1 MNTLLAALALFLA
14 PSIVFIEPYQ
24 IISELYQIISRPVSS
39 NLRTFSNNLRARFKT
54 CKLTSIF
61 NFPFPLMCCHELPPG
76 IVDVALALLT
86 AEAMLRA
93 DGPQVIVVY
102 AGGAHIRNQAGFP
115 WHCEKK
121 CWLDVNIFFCN
132 HKLGFLFWF
141 CSWKHPLYIVEDH
154 RDFLLRLALLFA
166 FPFQHFG
173 LLETFQV
180 RLTTYWYH
188 NICIEY
194 VTVDKLSVK

>member
-1 MNTLLAALALFLA
+1 
-14 PSIVFIEPYQ
+14 
-24 IISELYQIISRPVSS
+24 
-39 NLRTFSNNLRARFKT
+39 
-54 CKLTSIF
+54 
-61 NFPFPLMCCHELPPG
+61 MCCHELPPG

-115 WHCEKK
+115 WHYEKK
-121 CWLDVNIFFCN
+121 CWLDVNIFFGN
-132 HKLGFLFWF
+132 HKLCFLFGFVAGNNLFILSRIIW
-141 CSWKHPLYIVEDH
+141 
-154 RDFLLRLALLFA
+154 DFLLRFTLLFA

-180 RLTTYWYH
+180 RPTKYWYH
-188 NICIEY
+188 NICIEF

>member
-1 MNTLLAALALFLA
+1 MNTLLAALAFFLA
-14 PSIVFIEPYQ
+14 PSIAFIEPYQ
-24 IISELYQIISRPVSS
+24 IISELYHIISRRVSS
-39 NLRTFSNNLRARFKT
+39 NLRTFSNNVRARFKT

-115 WHCEKK
+115 WHCEKT
-121 CWLDVNIFFCN
+121 CWLDVNIFFAIIN
-132 HKLGFLFWF
+132 MVSFFGFVAGNNLFILSRIIGIF
-141 CSWKHPLYIVEDH
+141 C
-154 RDFLLRLALLFA
+154 
-166 FPFQHFG
+166 
-173 LLETFQV
+173 
-180 RLTTYWYH
+180 
-188 NICIEY
+188 
-194 VTVDKLSVK
+194 